1 MGLPQFPVVRRG
13 YEPRAVDAAVEDL
26 LHRVEHAESTTLA
39 ARTYSVSL
47 LDELERLHALEDELT
62 TSLDLARQTR
72 DAVLADAA
80 EQVTAMISTAEV
92 QAGARLAVAELE
104 ARQLLGDAQ
113 LVASQLVTR
122 TEREAADLL
131 KRTERDAAEVRA
143 SAAATLAASVAE
155 SQARLAEGRAR
166 LVVEAAEME
175 QYRMAIVA
183 EASMLAQIETRL
195 GPHLS
200 RAAARLVEVVDGH
213 EGIGAFSSVTAKL
226 VHFAR
231 LVQRGVAAGTLDH
244 VELDLQAELAVL
256 SFTSRCL
263 DLREGEPMVP
273 IGQVHGVAA
282 SAWDDGVA
290 ASAWDD
296 SGRGQEKALNISS
309 IALS

>member
-92 QAGARLAVAELE
+92 QAGARLAVTELE

-113 LVASQLVTR
+113 LAASQLVTR
-122 TEREAADLL
+122 TERE
-131 KRTERDAAEVRA
+131 AAEVRA

-256 SFTSRCL
+256 SFTSRCI

-282 SAWDDGVA
+282 SAWGDGVA
-290 ASAWDD
+290 ASAWGDG
-296 SGRGQEKALNISS
+296 GRGQEKALNISS

>member
-62 TSLDLARQTR
+62 TSLDLARQTH

-80 EQVTAMISTAEV
+80 EQVTAMISTAEG
-92 QAGARLAVAELE
+92 QAGARLAVAEME

-113 LVASQLVTR
+113 LAASQ
-122 TEREAADLL
+122 LL
-131 KRTERDAAEVRA
+131 KRTERDAAEVSA
-143 SAAATLAASVAE
+143 SASATLAASVAE

-244 VELDLQAELAVL
+244 VELDLQADLAVL
-256 SFTSRCL
+256 SFTSRCI